1 MKKMNLN
8 DTKNNTISYIN
19 ELEKKVT
26 EQEKALQEQQMRI
39 DKLQEML
46 AKSQKA
52 LYGQSS
58 EKSRYVLGEMDQ
70 LSMFNEAEKEADK
83 KAPEPTEEQVISFV
97 RKPKRTKEEIAK
109 DLPVIEVVCDL
120 NEEEKA
126 CISCGSELRVL
137 GKEEVRTELVIIPAQ
152 MRVLKYVRLNY
163 VCTDC
168 EKQTGFATIMKSP
181 VPAPV
186 IKHSLA
192 SPSSVAHVMYQ
203 KYVNAV
209 PLYRQEKDWANM
221 GFALGRNTL
230 ANWIIRPTNDW
241 LVPLYERMKKV
252 LVQSNVIHADETVV
266 QVLKEKDKSPSSE
279 SRMWVYCSGSY
290 EKTPMVLYEYRPTRS
305 GEHARRFLNG
315 FHGFLQTDGFSGYVK
330 VTDVIHC
337 GCWAHL
343 RRKFQD
349 AMPKTDCIVGSSA
362 AIGFEYCNKLFAIE
376 RTLASLTSNE
386 RHLERQKQSKPVC
399 EAFYAWVETV
409 IAVSGSKLYEAVTY
423 AIHQKKALCAFLEDG
438 CVELS
443 NNRAE
448 NAIRPFVIGRKNW
461 LFSDTVRGA
470 DASAVVYSIVE
481 SAKINNLNIYGYL
494 LHLLTVLPSLD
505 FKKNPE
511 LLNEY
516 LPWSE
521 TLPSI
526 CKK

>member
-1 MKKMNLN
+1 MNLSETSN
-8 DTKNNTISYIN
+8 DTISYIN
-19 ELEKKVT
+19 ELKKKVT
-26 EQEKALQEQQMRI
+26 EQEKALREQQMRI

-58 EKSRYVLGEMDQ
+58 EKSRYVLGETDQ
-70 LSMFNEAEKEADK
+70 LSLFNEAELETQK
-83 KAPEPTEEQVISFV
+83 KAEEPTAEQVISFV

-109 DLPVIEVVCDL
+109 DLPVVEVVCDL
-120 NEEEKA
+120 KEEENA
-126 CISCGSELRVL
+126 CVTCGSELRVL

-168 EKQTGFATIMKSP
+168 EKQTGFATIMKAP

-186 IKHSLA
+186 MKHSLA

-221 GFALGRNTL
+221 GFTLGRNTL

-252 LVQSNVIHADETVV
+252 LLQSTVIHADETVV

-290 EKTPMVLYEYRPTRS
+290 EKTPMVLYEYQPTRS

-315 FHGFLQTDGFSGYVK
+315 FTGFLQTDGFLGYAK
-330 VTDVIHC
+330 VQNVTHC

-362 AIGFEYCNKLFAIE
+362 AKGYEYCNTLFAIE
-376 RTLASLTSNE
+376 KEISSLSANE
-386 RHLERQKQSKPVC
+386 RHIERQKQSKPVLD
-399 EAFYAWVETV
+399 AFWSWVQTV
-409 IAVSGSKLYEAVTY
+409 SAVGGSKLAEAITY
-423 AIHQKKALCAFLEDG
+423 SVNQQKALCAFMENG
-438 CVELS
+438 NIELS

-481 SAKINNLNIYGYL
+481 SAKLNDLNIYGYL
-494 LHLLTVLPSLD
+494 LHLLTA
-505 FKKNPE
+505 
-511 LLNEY
+511 
-516 LPWSE
+516 
-521 TLPSI
+521 LPSI
-526 CKK
+526 DFKSNPQLLDNLLPWAKALPDICKK